1 MIQHHPSVDLLS
13 DWARGG
19 LHAGAM
25 LAVSCHIYGCAICRE
40 ESALWESV
48 GGSLLD
54 AAPSASL
61 SEGALARALG
71 RLDTTI
77 QTPAASAQN
86 RTPGYLHRFNP
97 PAPLL
102 AQKIG
107 MRRWV
112 TPKIWFAPIAIP
124 SDSKARTYLVYAR
137 RNTIMAKHTH
147 VGREFTS
154 VLYGSFS
161 DDTGAYSPGDFAE
174 TDDSIT
180 HAPAI
185 TGDADCLSLIST
197 DAPMRLVGLTA
208 RVIQTMTGTLY

>member
-1 MIQHHPSVDLLS
+1 MQHHPSVELLS
-13 DWARGG
+13 DWARSG

-25 LAVSCHIYGCAICRE
+25 LAVGCHVCGCAICRRE
-40 ESALWESV
+40 TALWESV
-48 GGSLLD
+48 GGNLLD
-54 AAPSASL
+54 ATPSASL
-61 SEGALARALG
+61 SEGALARALD
-71 RLDTTI
+71 RLDTTV
-77 QTPAASAQN
+77 QAPSASAQN
-86 RTPGYLHRFNP
+86 RAPGYLQRFNP

-112 TPKIWFAPIAIP
+112 TPNIWFAPIAIP
-124 SDSKARTYLVYAR
+124 SESSERTYLVYAR
-137 RNTIMAKHTH
+137 RNTTMAKHSH

-154 VLYGSFS
+154 VLCGSFS
-161 DDTGAYSPGDFAE
+161 DDTGTYGPGDFAQ
-174 TDDSIT
+174 TDDSVT

>member
-1 MIQHHPSVDLLS
+1 VIQHHPSVDLLS

-25 LAVSCHIYGCAICRE
+25 LAVGCHIYGCAICRE
-40 ESALWESV
+40 EAALWESV
-48 GGSLLD
+48 GGSLLG
-54 AAPSASL
+54 AGPSASL
-61 SEGALARALG
+61 SEGALARALE
-71 RLDTTI
+71 RLDATAPTL
-77 QTPAASAQN
+77 AASTRN
-86 RTPGYLHRFNP
+86 RAPAYLHRFDP

-112 TPKIWFAPIAIP
+112 TPNIWFAPIAIT
-124 SDSKARTYLVYAR
+124 SDSTARTYLVYAR

-147 VGREFTS
+147 VGHEFTS

-161 DDTGAYSPGDFAE
+161 DDTGTYGPGDFAE
-174 TDDSIT
+174 TDDSIV

-208 RVIQTMTGTLY
+208 RVIQTMTGSLY